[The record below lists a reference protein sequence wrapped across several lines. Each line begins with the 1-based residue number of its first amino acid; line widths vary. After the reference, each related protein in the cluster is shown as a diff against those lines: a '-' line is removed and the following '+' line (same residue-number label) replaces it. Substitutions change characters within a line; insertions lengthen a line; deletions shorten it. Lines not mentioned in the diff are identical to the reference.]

1 MIWHLFLGD
10 LSQREKLIEIQLP
23 LDKRYL
29 VKSFQDTYLGNG
41 IDPPLFPPQLW
52 NVYRWTLQGSM
63 KTNNV
68 VEGWHCWLNK
78 KLAGSEGDLYKFVK
92 VLMAEQTRQIKKNE
106 DWLNGA
112 PDPITQSAKTRRNQK
127 NILSVVVK
135 WDVHKREKTIL
146 KYLLMIAAKTDPEHN
161 DTEHLEDND
170 TIAPPPVPAAATEA
184 TAPLSDEEF

>member
-1 MIWHLFLGD
+1 M
-10 LSQREKLIEIQLP
+10 SQRENRFEIQLP
-23 LDKRYL
+23 LDKCYL

-92 VLMAEQTRQIKKNE
+92 VLMAEQTRQIKKND

-146 KYLLMIAAKTDPEHN
+146 KYLLMIAAKTDPEQH
-161 DTEHLEDND
+161 DTEQLEAND
-170 TIAPPPVPAAATEA
+170 AIAPPPVPAAAT
-184 TAPLSDEEF
+184 APLSDEEF

>member
-1 MIWHLFLGD
+1 MFFISAQNLKKKGGKSLPGKEKMLKVVIWHRFLGD

-23 LDKRYL
+23 LDKCYL

-41 IDPPLFPPQLW
+41 IDPPLFQPELW
-52 NVYRWTLQGSM
+52 NVYRWTLQNSM

-92 VLMAEQTRQIKKNE
+92 VLMAEQTRQIKKND

-112 PDPITQSAKTRRNQK
+112 PDPITQSAKTRRN
-127 NILSVVVK
+127 
-135 WDVHKREKTIL
+135 
-146 KYLLMIAAKTDPEHN
+146 
-161 DTEHLEDND
+161 
-170 TIAPPPVPAAATEA
+170 
-184 TAPLSDEEF
+184 